1 MAASNGRGQL
11 GDDKLA
17 YRRQL
22 IGLASHPNN
31 GAVLIVGADRI
42 SADAVADALS
52 VNQKPHAVVTLDDV
66 HEDALA
72 LTDGAS
78 GSARASRT
86 KLAANAGPPCPSPT
100 YSWEIECGH
109 SDATSGLVSNP
120 LAGATSDLLVDLGA
134 TTVVGETLEW
144 LGAEHVLAR
153 RAVSK
158 SVAEAIVAAV
168 QRREASAAATGM
180 NLVGNNPG
188 PENIRGGLSSI
199 EEKSLGAI
207 AKAGARP
214 ISPCSLSARSK
225 GRPGLHL
232 MDGPGFS
239 PEIAHG
245 IRRIRHPDHAVH
257 HRAGQRLLDRLAPTI
272 KISAHPETARRMPE
286 QIDFDAS
293 PVLLGKEE
301 AGGAARRLLSLVV
314 DVASGSPTWGEIL
327 DEGDEVPVR
336 LGASS
341 EIGQSI
347 SHRGQRPAGRR
358 HPPFG
363 HGGGRARGYRARP
376 RSYPARRRRAGRV
389 RKRADPH
396 GPQGGFGSPRS
407 RRCDPEI
414 RRSHRRGDRADYRGC
429 PCPCAQSA

>member
-1 MAASNGRGQL
+1 MNDEDSSRTFLGYERPKGRPGVRNRLLVLSVVGLTTPSARRIHAALPGSVLVAASNGRGQL

-52 VNQKPHAVVTLDDV
+52 VIQKPHAVVTLDDV

-72 LTDGAS
+72 LTDRGVRVGARLAHEI
-78 GSARASRT
+78 GRQRRT
-86 KLAANAGPPCPSPT
+86 ALPVSDLFVG
-100 YSWEIECGH
+100 IECGH

-214 ISPCSLSARSK
+214 IQSLLALGEEP

-239 PEIAHG
+239 PE
-245 IRRIRHPDHAVH
+245 
-257 HRAGQRLLDRLAPTI
+257 LLTGFAASGAQIMLFTTGPGNSFCNSLAPTI

-336 LGASS
+336 LGAS
-341 EIGQSI
+341 
-347 SHRGQRPAGRR
+347 
-358 HPPFG
+358 F
-363 HGGGRARGYRARP
+363 
-376 RSYPARRRRAGRV
+376 
-389 RKRADPH
+389 
-396 GPQGGFGSPRS
+396 
-407 RRCDPEI
+407 
-414 RRSHRRGDRADYRGC
+414 
-429 PCPCAQSA
+429 